1 MSLDDIKL
9 AAQIEAAQELALLGA
24 VDHPELILFD
34 LYGTNIFPGQLVTDS
49 VTGEVMEVVSAGIQ
63 TATTDEAGS

>member
-9 AAQIEAAQELALLGA
+9 AAQIESAQELALLGA
-24 VDHPELILFD
+24 VDHPEAILYS
-34 LYGTNIFPGQLVTDS
+34 LYGTAVFPGQTVVDS

-63 TATTDEAGS
+63 TTTTDEAGS